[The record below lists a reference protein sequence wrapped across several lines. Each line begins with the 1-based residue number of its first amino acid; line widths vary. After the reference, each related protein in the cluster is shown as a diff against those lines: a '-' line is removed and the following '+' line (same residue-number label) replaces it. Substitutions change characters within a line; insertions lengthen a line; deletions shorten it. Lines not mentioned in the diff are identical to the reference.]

1 MKRIISAIVFL
12 PAFFLIVQ
20 YGNRAAFFVFLSAT
34 LLATLFEF
42 YTLLTQN
49 SQKCMIYAGMILGWF
64 IALSFFLNHNQLIP
78 YLMVILVMG
87 LFFVKLFSKQPIN
100 SAVEEISNTLFGVL
114 YVAFLLSYI
123 ILIRKEEAGRQLIFM
138 LFLII
143 WLGDTLAYYIGT
155 SAGKHLLA
163 PSISP
168 NKSIEGAI
176 GGLLGSIGGALL
188 AHYWFHP
195 SISIVNCIILGMV
208 TGIAGQMGD
217 LCESILKRNLN
228 VKDSGFLVP
237 GHGGLLDRLDSI
249 LFSAPV
255 FYYIHLYLIKF

>member
-12 PAFFLIVQ
+12 PVFFLIVQ
-20 YGNRAAFFVFLSAT
+20 YGTPAAFFVFLST
-34 LLATLFEF
+34 ILLAALFEF

-49 SQKCMIYAGMILGWF
+49 SQKCMMYSGMILGWF
-64 IALSFFLNHNQLIP
+64 IALSFFINHNQLIP
-78 YLMVILVMG
+78 YSMVFLVIG
-87 LFFVKLFSKQPIN
+87 LFFVKLFSKQPTN
-100 SAVEEISNTLFGVL
+100 FAVEEITNTLFGVL
-114 YVAFLLSYI
+114 YVAFLLSYVI
-123 ILIRKEEAGRQLIFM
+123 IIRKEEAGSQLIFM
-138 LFLII
+138 LFLIV
-143 WLGDTLAYYIGT
+143 WLGDTVAYYIGT
-155 SAGKHLLA
+155 LVGKHLLA

-188 AHYWFHP
+188 AHYWFYP
-195 SISIVNCIILGMV
+195 SISIANCTILGLV

-217 LCESILKRNLN
+217 LCESILKRNLK

-237 GHGGLLDRLDSI
+237 GHGGLLDRLDSV

>member
-1 MKRIISAIVFL
+1 
-12 PAFFLIVQ
+12 
-20 YGNRAAFFVFLSAT
+20 
-34 LLATLFEF
+34 
-42 YTLLTQN
+42 
-49 SQKCMIYAGMILGWF
+49 
-64 IALSFFLNHNQLIP
+64 
-78 YLMVILVMG
+78 
-87 LFFVKLFSKQPIN
+87 
-100 SAVEEISNTLFGVL
+100 
-114 YVAFLLSYI
+114 
-123 ILIRKEEAGRQLIFM
+123 M

-155 SAGKHLLA
+155 LAGKHLLA

-188 AHYWFHP
+188 AHYWFYP
-195 SISIVNCIILGMV
+195 SISIANCTILGLV

-237 GHGGLLDRLDSI
+237 GHGGLLDRLDSV

-255 FYYIHLYLIKF
+255 FYYIHLYLIKL

>member
-20 YGNRAAFFVFLSAT
+20 YGNATVFFVFLSAI
-34 LLATLFEF
+34 LLAALFEF
-42 YTLLTQN
+42 YTLLIQN
-49 SQKCMIYAGMILGWF
+49 GQKCMIYAGMILGWF
-64 IALSFFLNHNQLIP
+64 IALAFFINHNQLNPLSI
-78 YLMVILVMG
+78 VILLMG
-87 LFFVKLFSKQPIN
+87 LFFIKLFSKQPVN
-100 SAVEEISNTLFGVL
+100 FVVEEISNTLFGVL

-123 ILIRKEEAGRQLIFM
+123 IFIRKEEAGRQLIFM

-188 AHYWFHP
+188 AHYWFYP
-195 SISIVNCIILGMV
+195 SISIANCTILGLV

-237 GHGGLLDRLDSI
+237 GHGGLLDRLDSV

-255 FYYIHLYLIKF
+255 FYYIHLYLIKL

>member
-12 PAFFLIVQ
+12 PAFFLIIQ
-20 YGNRAAFFVFLSAT
+20 YGSPAVFFVFLSAI
-34 LLATLFEF
+34 LLAALFEF
-42 YTLLTQN
+42 YTLLIQN
-49 SQKCMIYAGMILGWF
+49 NQKCMIYSGMILGWF
-64 IALSFFLNHNQLIP
+64 IALSFFINLNQLIL
-78 YLMVILVMG
+78 YSIVILVMG

-100 SAVEEISNTLFGVL
+100 YVAEEISNTIFGVM

-123 ILIRKEEAGRQLIFM
+123 IFIRKEEAGRELIFM

-155 SAGKHLLA
+155 LAGKHLLA

-168 NKSIEGAI
+168 KKSIEGAI
-176 GGLLGSIGGALL
+176 AGLLGSVGGALL
-188 AHYWFHP
+188 AHYWFYP
-195 SISIVNCIILGMV
+195 AISIANCTILALV

-217 LCESILKRNLN
+217 LCESLIKRNLN